1 MLFCVFH
8 TFQINVSKRI
18 KTNFALNFK
27 FNFQLCV
34 NIYSPTLLF
43 RIVFSTFIKFLHPT
57 LEYIYISQILIMT
70 ENKELYDAPTVTV
83 VEIKQE
89 GVICASPDPN
99 YTPWDNLNW

>member
-27 FNFQLCV
+27 FNFQPCV
-34 NIYSPTLLF
+34 NIYPPPIVISYRFLYFYLIFTPNP
-43 RIVFSTFIKFLHPT
+43 RINFTN
-57 LEYIYISQILIMT
+57 QILIMK
-70 ENKELYDAPTVTV
+70 ENKELYDAPTLTA
-83 VEIKQE
+83 VEVKQE